1 MNQILY
7 LRLDQMITT
16 LAKDGNWQALKELR
30 GMIRT
35 WKGVNPDNHAY
46 MAQLLVDISDALLRG
61 VGE

>member
-1 MNQILY
+1 
-7 LRLDQMITT
+7 MITT

-35 WKGVNPDNHAY
+35 WKGVNPDVHFY
-46 MAQLLVDISDALLRG
+46 MAQLLVDIGDALPRG